1 MRVNILGYVKLYGNF
16 RMDAS
21 DITRKKHARVLA
33 AIQQNPANAI
43 QYGQTPNNPP
53 LTQHQITEIKS
64 QYPKSSFANLNGIY
78 PCGNILCSTIY
89 TSNYYYN
96 SQ

>member
-1 MRVNILGYVKLYGNF
+1 
-16 RMDAS
+16 MDAS
-21 DITRKKHARVLA
+21 DLIRKKQARVLA

-53 LTQHQITEIKS
+53 LTPNQVVEIKS
-64 QYPKSSFANLNGIY
+64 QYPKSEFAFLNGIY
-78 PCGNILCSTIY
+78 PCSTILCSTIY
-89 TSNYYYN
+89 SGQYYYN